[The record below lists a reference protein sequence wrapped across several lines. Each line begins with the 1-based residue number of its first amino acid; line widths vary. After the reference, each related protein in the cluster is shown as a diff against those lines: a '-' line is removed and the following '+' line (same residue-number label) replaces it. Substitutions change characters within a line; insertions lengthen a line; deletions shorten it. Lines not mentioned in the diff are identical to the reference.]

1 MPLLQLLCVARGRA
15 TRDLFACAHILSCAC
30 ARIESGATLG
40 GVSVQTR
47 SSSPAEIAAQ
57 CPTDSPLNGPGGE
70 AWFGLLHTY
79 AALVRKVDTEL
90 AAEHRLSLSAF
101 ELLVRL
107 SSAPDDGSLSVT
119 ELARQVV
126 ISPSRVSR
134 VVDELGR
141 GGYVERRAGSADP
154 PGPLLA
160 SGPPTGAGRELPA
173 DPWSTSDDAIRRHF
187 LEPLADAEVA
197 QLGAIW

>member
-1 MPLLQLLCVARGRA
+1 MPMLRTRKPTIEWRGSGDHAPAGRGGSSVVARVSVIDAILQLLCVARGRA

-79 AALVRKVDTEL
+79 AALVRKVDAEL
-90 AAEHRLSLSAF
+90 AAQHRMSLSAF

-107 SSAPDDGSLSVT
+107 STAPNDGSLSVT

-126 ISPSRVSR
+126 ISPS
-134 VVDELGR
+134 
-141 GGYVERRAGSADP
+141 
-154 PGPLLA
+154 
-160 SGPPTGAGRELPA
+160 
-173 DPWSTSDDAIRRHF
+173 
-187 LEPLADAEVA
+187 
-197 QLGAIW
+197 

>member
-30 ARIESGATLG
+30 ACIESGATLG

-79 AALVRKVDTEL
+79 GVLVRQFYAGV
-90 AAEHRLSLSAF
+90 AADHRLSL
-101 ELLVRL
+101 
-107 SSAPDDGSLSVT
+107 T
-119 ELARQVV
+119 
-126 ISPSRVSR
+126 
-134 VVDELGR
+134 
-141 GGYVERRAGSADP
+141 
-154 PGPLLA
+154 
-160 SGPPTGAGRELPA
+160 
-173 DPWSTSDDAIRRHF
+173 
-187 LEPLADAEVA
+187 
-197 QLGAIW
+197 

>member
-1 MPLLQLLCVARGRA
+1 V
-15 TRDLFACAHILSCAC
+15 DLFACAHTLPNAC
-30 ARIESGATLG
+30 ARIEYGATLD

-79 AALVRKVDTEL
+79 AALVRKIDGEL
-90 AAEHRLSLSAF
+90 AAQHRLSLSAF

-107 SSAPDDGSLSVT
+107 SSAPQDGSLSVT

-141 GGYVERRAGSADP
+141 GGYVERRACSTDARVSYVAITEAGRD
-154 PGPLLA
+154 LLA
-160 SGPPTGAGRELPA
+160 DAS
-173 DPWSTSDDAIRRHF
+173 STFDDAIRRHF
-187 LEPLADAEVA
+187 LEPLDDAEVA
-197 QLGAIW
+197 QLGAIWEKLLSQQR